1 MRKIFATSIA
11 AIAIAGT
18 TVAFAQPAPP
28 APPGVQATSPY
39 MPLPPE
45 RPVRP
50 MPVKK
55 MAHPQTRADVQA
67 HVQRMFARL
76 DTNHDGFVTKAEAEA
91 AHGKMM
97 GDMHTRM
104 EKRFA
109 EGGHPRPDR
118 GAMFDRLDTNHDGM
132 ISRQEYLAGKPEIR
146 EHRVMVMRNSDG
158 PMPMGPGSVHGM
170 HGMRM
175 GMMGGRLFDLA
186 DANHDG
192 RVTLQE
198 MTAAALQHFDMA
210 DANHDG
216 TITPEERMQ
225 MHQRM
230 RMQHKP
236 G

>member
-1 MRKIFATSIA
+1 MRILFAASIA
-11 AIAIAGT
+11 AIAITGAT
-18 TVAFAQPAPP
+18 AAFAQSAPP

-45 RPVRP
+45 RAARP
-50 MPVKK
+50 QPMRK

-67 HVQRMFARL
+67 HVQKMFARL

-97 GDMHTRM
+97 GDMHARM

-109 EGGHPRPDR
+109 EAGRPRPDR
-118 GAMFDRLDTNHDGM
+118 GAMFDRLDANHDGM
-132 ISRQEYLAGKPEIR
+132 ISRQEFLAAKPEMR
-146 EHRVMVMRNSDG
+146 EHRMMVMRNSGG
-158 PMPMGPGSVHGM
+158 PMPMGPGSTRAM
-170 HGMRM
+170 KM
-175 GMMGGRLFDLA
+175 GMMGGHMFDMA
-186 DANHDG
+186 DTNHDG

-216 TITPEERMQ
+216 RITPQERMQ

-230 RMQHKP
+230 RMEHKP

>member
-1 MRKIFATSIA
+1 MRKLFIGSIA
-11 AIAIAGT
+11 AVAIAGT
-18 TVAFAQPAPP
+18 TSAFAQSAPP
-28 APPGVQATSPY
+28 APAGVQATSPY

-50 MPVKK
+50 ERAMK

-67 HVQRMFARL
+67 HVQRMFAML

-91 AHGKMM
+91 AHAKMM
-97 GDMHTRM
+97 DGMHAKGM
-104 EKRFA
+104 GA
-109 EGGHPRPDR
+109 EGLPPLPNRS
-118 GAMFDRLDTNHDGM
+118 AMFDRLDANHDGV
-132 ISRQEYLAGKPEIR
+132 ISRQEYLAAKPEIR

-158 PMPMGPGSVHGM
+158 QM
-170 HGMRM
+170 HDGAGMRM
-175 GMMGGRLFDLA
+175 HAMNMGGHMFDLA

-210 DANHDG
+210 DTNHDG
-216 TITPEERMQ
+216 TLTPEERMQ

-230 RMQHKP
+230 RGEHKP